1 MGDTREDGLNFRPS
15 SFLLN
20 PKSIGWNQE
29 RGPAMPKH
37 KHEHHQRTPQLEI
50 SDVRAPY
57 WRRAH
62 RDWRFIAVVLLMLV
76 AITIYVMTQ
85 DLSWRPRNHTL
96 PYLVIGGK

>member
-1 MGDTREDGLNFRPS
+1 MT
-15 SFLLN
+15 
-20 PKSIGWNQE
+20 
-29 RGPAMPKH
+29 KH
-37 KHEHHQRTPQLEI
+37 KHETHPMDQGPEI

-62 RDWRFIAVVLLMLV
+62 RDWRFIAVVLLMLA

-96 PYLVIGGK
+96 PYGVTGSR